1 MTAKGEEQQ
10 HLEGTD
16 YAKVKFV
23 GMAWELVDVPQ
34 LRDEI
39 VFKVTGTVVAIG
51 EEVMKDD
58 VRKIAKVKV
67 TSVVEA

>member
-1 MTAKGEEQQ
+1 MADTEDQA
-10 HLEGTD
+10 HLPGTD

-39 VFKVTGTVVAIG
+39 TFKVTGTVVAIG